1 MSTAS
6 MNEYIECRADAAI
19 VNHVIEYKP
28 LVADYFKEQ
37 DITQALKIIFCES
50 SGKKNAKGR
59 NRDGT
64 EDIGIWQF
72 NDRTWAWLKPKLGII
87 SDRTDAV
94 VSTKVAAWL
103 VYNDGWHHWNSSK
116 SCWKGTNNA
125 LLQYKER

>member
-50 SGKKNAKGR
+50 SG
-59 NRDGT
+59 
-64 EDIGIWQF
+64 E
-72 NDRTWAWLKPKLGII
+72 
-87 SDRTDAV
+87 
-94 VSTKVAAWL
+94 
-103 VYNDGWHHWNSSK
+103 
-116 SCWKGTNNA
+116 
-125 LLQYKER
+125 